1 MVIVGTVA
9 ETVDATVVVTVDA
22 TADVTAMTVAA
33 VAVTTT
39 DLRLLLVVPEVTMLL
54 LLASRTAEVAR
65 TMVTT
70 TALTASSL
78 ANRGRTPAVLN

>member
-1 MVIVGTVA
+1 MAIVDTVA
-9 ETVDATVVVTVDA
+9 ETVDATADA
-22 TADVTAMTVAA
+22 TADVTVMTAAA

-39 DLRLLLVVPEVTMLL
+39 DPRLLLVALVVMMLL
-54 LLASRTAEVAR
+54 PLASRTAEVAR

-70 TALTASSL
+70 TALTASFL

>member
-1 MVIVGTVA
+1 VVIVVTVA
-9 ETVDATVVVTVDA
+9 ETVDATVDA
-22 TADVTAMTVAA
+22 TADVTVMTVAA
-33 VAVTTT
+33 VAVTTI
-39 DLRLLLVVPEVTMLL
+39 DPRLLLVVPEVTMLL